1 MFRYI
6 LFVAAFSLA
15 CAVEFEIVNKE
26 IGAVWVG
33 IQGNSGKE
41 ALANGGFI
49 LEAGAS
55 RSLQAPEDWAGRFWA
70 RTWCDINTQHCAT
83 GDCGNRIECGG
94 NGGAPPASLAE
105 ITLKGYG
112 GVDYY
117 DISLVDGFNIAVS
130 FEPVGGSGDG
140 SQYSCKKCGCERHL
154 NDNCPNELRL
164 TTEHGT
170 VGCKSACLA
179 FNTDQYCCR
188 GAYGTPETCRSS
200 DWPVNYPEYFKSN
213 CPDAYSYAYDDRKST
228 FTCKAEKYIV
238 TFGI

>member
-1 MFRYI
+1 MLQSVIIPLI
-6 LFVAAFSLA
+6 LSSAS
-15 CAVEFEIVNKE
+15 AVQFEIVNKE

-49 LEAGAS
+49 LQAGAS
-55 RSLQAPEDWAGRFWA
+55 QTIDAPEDWAGRFWG
-70 RTWCDINTQHCAT
+70 RTWCDPNTHHCLT
-83 GDCGNRIECGG
+83 GDCGDRIECAG

-105 ITLKGYG
+105 ITLKGSG
-112 GVDYY
+112 GLDYY
-117 DISLVDGFNIAVS
+117 DLSLVDGFNLAIS

-140 SQYSCKKCGCERHL
+140 SAYSCRKAACERHL
-154 NDNCPNELRL
+154 NDDCPEPLRL
-164 TTEHGT
+164 SSEHGA

-188 GAYGTPETCRSS
+188 NAYSTPETCRSS
-200 DWPVNYPEYFKSN
+200 TWPVDYPEFFKSR

-238 TFGI
+238 TFGF